1 MKPEVGPIVRATAL
15 AERDEDGAA
24 HLPGTFGFALEMYTA
39 FAEQQIVF
47 ILREEL
53 IVNELVAPLLVH
65 LYLLLDVIPT
75 ILPQAS
81 GTRDDT
87 DGQFLLKHTENK
99 GDHNLVDDSL
109 NIVGVID

>member
-1 MKPEVGPIVRATAL
+1 MDDAGKRKVLDQYAAILVETSTHPFPAVGCLEQHSSMKPEVGPIVRATAL

-65 LYLLLDVIPT
+65 LYLLLD
-75 ILPQAS
+75 
-81 GTRDDT
+81 
-87 DGQFLLKHTENK
+87 
-99 GDHNLVDDSL
+99 
-109 NIVGVID
+109 